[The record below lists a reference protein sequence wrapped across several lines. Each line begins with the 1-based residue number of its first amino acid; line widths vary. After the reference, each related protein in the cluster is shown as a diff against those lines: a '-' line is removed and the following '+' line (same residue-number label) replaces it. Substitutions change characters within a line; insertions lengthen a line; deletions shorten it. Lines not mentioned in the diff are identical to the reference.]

1 MDNNK
6 SPSLYKKKANSS
18 KKLLQYKISNN
29 NVNID
34 KRKSNEMNINNFI
47 NRCKEKQNSKLIKIP
62 KNQRLSLQHLN
73 NYNFSTFLKN
83 KNTNIETLPQKRDKN
98 YYLNI
103 INEIYLSDTHLS
115 NKKKIIK
122 FDKDIPNKFSKFRS
136 SKNISFKFG
145 SKSTNK
151 KYNLIS
157 NEHRNKSHKKIK
169 NDNNNIKD
177 EKSISK
183 DTGNFS
189 HETKNKLLK
198 KKYLSTKTVSKFKT
212 SKNSIN
218 KNKSSF
224 NNNEKNENLND
235 TLNDEKNN
243 EMINKEINTMNKIC
257 KFSNKEFPN
266 DNKNKEKEGIEMDAY
281 YINKDIS
288 QKKTATNPKIRK
300 FHQCCFFCCLTEND
314 KDDSYSDNI

>member
-1 MDNNK
+1 MENNK
-6 SPSLYKKKANSS
+6 SSLLYNKRAKSS
-18 KKLLQYKISNN
+18 RKLLKYKISNN
-29 NVNID
+29 IAYKD
-34 KRKSNEMNINNFI
+34 KRRSSEMNINNYLNKFKK
-47 NRCKEKQNSKLIKIP
+47 NQKSKLNKIP
-62 KNQRLSLQHLN
+62 MDQRLSLQNLN
-73 NYNFSTFLKN
+73 NINFSQILKN
-83 KNTNIETLPQKRDKN
+83 KNNKIETLPQKRDKN
-98 YYLNI
+98 YYLNL

-183 DTGNFS
+183 NTGNFS
-189 HETKNKLLK
+189 LETKNKNVK
-198 KKYLSTKTVSKFKT
+198 KKYLSTKTASKFKT
-212 SKNSIN
+212 SNKSIN

-224 NNNEKNENLND
+224 NDNDKNENLND
-235 TLNDEKNN
+235 TLKDEKNN
-243 EMINKEINTMNKIC
+243 EMINEEIKSMKKIC
-257 KFSNKEFPN
+257 KFSNKEIQN
-266 DNKNKEKEGIEMDAY
+266 DNKNKEKEGIEMNSHY
-281 YINKDIS
+281 VNKDIS
-288 QKKTATNPKIRK
+288 KKKTGTNPKIRK
-300 FHQCCFFCCLTEND
+300 FQCCFFCCLTEND